1 MLYVV
6 EWIPAATLVRVS
18 PVCILIHLLCAF
30 FASCA
35 KGERVESIVIPH
47 PIYIFLNGF
56 PDFPR
61 ASALFVTTDCIVA
74 MS

>member
-47 PIYIFLNGF
+47 PIVRGGWVFRIFLGLQHF
-56 PDFPR
+56 
-61 ASALFVTTDCIVA
+61 L
-74 MS
+74 